1 MDWFVQHM
9 RPIVDSIVYSVIGSF
24 ILFGAFWIIQLIL
37 PFSMEKEIAEDQNV
51 SLGIVLGAFII
62 GLSIII
68 STAIK

>member
-1 MDWFVQHM
+1 MDWFLQHV
-9 RPIVDSIVYSVIGSF
+9 RPIVDSIVYSLIGSG
-24 ILFGAFWIIQLIL
+24 ILFVAFWIIQLIL